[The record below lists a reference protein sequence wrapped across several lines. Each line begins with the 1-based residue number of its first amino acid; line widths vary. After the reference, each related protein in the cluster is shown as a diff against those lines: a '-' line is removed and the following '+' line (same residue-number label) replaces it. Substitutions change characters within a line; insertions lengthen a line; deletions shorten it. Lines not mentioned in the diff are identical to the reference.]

1 MELASLRG
9 MKPSEA
15 EASMRILHV
24 VAEADSTPPVDG
36 DRILGA
42 VAEKTGAMTT
52 AEGPIDLDRE
62 LKRLA
67 SEDAKRLTMRA
78 ALAIAA
84 IDGKCTAD
92 EHRLLVKLDAALG
105 GGLNLAKA
113 EADWIARMAETR
125 KAVAAVTDGFLH
137 EVGRASAIAELSPQ
151 RYEALLAD
159 FEKKKRELMT
169 KAIS

>member
-1 MELASLRG
+1 

-15 EASMRILHV
+15 EASMRILRA
-24 VAEADSTPPVDG
+24 VAEADATVAADEQ
-36 DRILGA
+36 RVLGV
-42 VAEKTGAMTT
+42 VAEKTGARAD

-62 LKRLA
+62 LLRLS

-92 EHRLLVKLDAALG
+92 EHRLLAKVDAAIG
-105 GGLNLAKA
+105 GGLDLA
-113 EADWIARMAETR
+113 EAEAEWTARMAETR
-125 KAVAAVTDGFLH
+125 RAVAAETDDFLRA
-137 EVGRASAIAELSPQ
+137 VGRASAIAELSPQ
-151 RYEALLAD
+151 RYETLLAD